1 MCHDIAG
8 VRGLV
13 IRDQNYETGSAM
25 AVPHMSGNSDA
36 SKRLASTQEAVA
48 CKQFSLMEASELCC
62 LGKLYPGLSKIDV
75 TGGA

>member
-1 MCHDIAG
+1 
-8 VRGLV
+8 
-13 IRDQNYETGSAM
+13 M